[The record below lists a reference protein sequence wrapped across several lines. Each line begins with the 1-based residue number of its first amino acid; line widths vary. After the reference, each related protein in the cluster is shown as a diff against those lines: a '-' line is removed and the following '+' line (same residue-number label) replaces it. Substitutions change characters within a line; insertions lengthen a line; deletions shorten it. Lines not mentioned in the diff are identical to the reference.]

1 MADKP
6 KNDIFSSFKNF
17 FNNLLSVIMATPNFI
32 YEQGFLINI
41 IFSVCFLAG
50 AFDEGGHG
58 IVNFLNN
65 FSDKD
70 TGTDQAQRD
79 FTYRNLF
86 VGFNQACMYSI
97 DRLQN
102 QNPPRT
108 VCYDFDPM
116 KDRELHIVYPLT
128 IILIIFGFAH
138 QALKHY
144 ARYNE
149 KVADSLFG
157 GPYRRAACTILL
169 FWSPIIIFAVCSNS
183 WNDFITRKEAI
194 VPYKNGDDDK
204 AFGDYSDDIEYFNS
218 IANGYKRTNP
228 FTSGLT
234 WSVFLLIIGQMFQT
248 ITCLVIIIKNAF
260 DNKNKSADKMFFLTP
275 KAFEKFEIG
284 TTADPSLQSAIATP
298 VDAAAKNPETK
309 AKAAAAPRVTSVYAN
324 RRVTNGISF

>member
-1 MADKP
+1 
-6 KNDIFSSFKNF
+6 
-17 FNNLLSVIMATPNFI
+17 MATPNFI

-86 VGFNQACMYSI
+86 VGFNQACMYSF
-97 DRLQN
+97 DRTQN

-183 WNDFITRKEAI
+183 WNNFITRKEAI

-260 DNKNKSADKMFFLTP
+260 DNKDNKAEKMFFLTP

-284 TTADPSLQSAIATP
+284 TTTADPSLQSAIAAP
-298 VDAAAKNPETK
+298 VDAAAKKPET
-309 AKAAAAPRVTSVYAN
+309 KAAAAPRVTSVYAN

>member
-65 FSDKD
+65 FSDND
-70 TGTDQAQRD
+70 TGADQAQRD

-86 VGFNQACMYSI
+86 VGFNQACMYSF
-97 DRLQN
+97 DRTQN

-183 WNDFITRKEAI
+183 WNDF
-194 VPYKNGDDDK
+194 
-204 AFGDYSDDIEYFNS
+204 
-218 IANGYKRTNP
+218 
-228 FTSGLT
+228 L
-234 WSVFLLIIGQMFQT
+234 
-248 ITCLVIIIKNAF
+248 
-260 DNKNKSADKMFFLTP
+260 
-275 KAFEKFEIG
+275 
-284 TTADPSLQSAIATP
+284 
-298 VDAAAKNPETK
+298 
-309 AKAAAAPRVTSVYAN
+309 
-324 RRVTNGISF
+324 GIM

>member
-79 FTYRNLF
+79 FTFRNLF

-138 QALKHY
+138 QTLKHRV
-144 ARYNE
+144 RYNE
-149 KVADSLFG
+149 QAADFLFG
-157 GPYRRAACTILL
+157 GPKRRAAFTILL

-204 AFGDYSDDIEYFNS
+204 AFGDYSDDIEEFNL
-218 IANGYKRTNP
+218 IANPYKRTNP

-260 DNKNKSADKMFFLTP
+260 DNKDNKAEKMFFLTP
-275 KAFEKFEIG
+275 KAFEKFEFG
-284 TTADPSLQSAIATP
+284 TSSSGSSQSEIAAP
-298 VDAAAKNPETK
+298 VDAAAKNPET
-309 AKAAAAPRVTSVYAN
+309 KAAAAPRVTSVYAN